1 MYTMLS
7 SKKTDASKITW
18 GDFVIILSLQTQMLH
33 TSPEGFREAKNPVD
47 KIKKNTKEQLYKAKL
62 TWDK

>member
-18 GDFVIILSLQTQMLH
+18 GDLVIILTLQTQMLH
-33 TSPEGFREAKNPVD
+33 TSSEGFREAKNPVD
-47 KIKKNTKEQLYKAKL
+47 KIKKKIQESNYTKQS
-62 TWDK
+62 

>member
-47 KIKKNTKEQLYKAKL
+47 EIKKKKYKRAIIQSKVNTR
-62 TWDK
+62 

>member
-1 MYTMLS
+1 MLS

-47 KIKKNTKEQLYKAKL
+47 EIKKKNTREQLYKAKL
-62 TWDK
+62 TRDK